1 MAEHNPWTINRTEQI
16 YDNPWI
22 RVVEHQVTNPSG
34 NPGIYGVVHFKNTAV
49 AVIPVDD
56 DGYTWLVGQFR
67 FPTGTYEWEVPEGGA
82 PPDEIPEA
90 CARREL
96 QEETGLLAADLRPIL
111 EMQLSNS
118 TTDER
123 SISYLATGLSH
134 GPASPEDTEKLAIR
148 RLPLDEAIAMAR
160 RNEIRD
166 SLSVA
171 SLLQLDALR
180 RDPEAGLPSC
190 VGGV

>member
-1 MAEHNPWTINRTEQI
+1 MATENPWQIHRTDEI
-16 YDNPWI
+16 YENPWI

-49 AVIPVDD
+49 AVIPVDEE
-56 DGYTWLVGQFR
+56 GWTWLVGQFR

-82 PPDEIPEA
+82 PAGEKPED

-96 QEETGLLAADLRPIL
+96 REETGLLATDLRPIL

-118 TTDER
+118 TTSEC
-123 SISYLATGLSH
+123 SISYLATGITT
-134 GPASPEDTEKLAIR
+134 GAASPEETEKLAVR

-166 SLSVA
+166 ALSVA

-180 RDPEAGLPSC
+180 REAAADLPAC
-190 VGGV
+190 VRKP